1 MRDAFAAALGEEVER
16 AVLLAGGASKEAWA
30 VDAGGRELL
39 IRRAAGGVIHQ
50 ATLTLEHE
58 FEVLQAAHEAGVKVP
73 EPIAYLG
80 EVEGREAFVMERI
93 HGETIG
99 RRIVKQPPSGLDLQL
114 AEELAKI
121 HAIPATRLPF
131 LEQGDAI
138 ARFYDEL
145 DSVGEPHP
153 AIELG
158 LHWAKERLPRDRDFV
173 VVHGDW
179 RIGNVAVDEQGLVA
193 VLDWEFAHLA
203 DPVEDLAW
211 PLVRAWRFGA
221 DHLRLGGIAQPER
234 YLERYAE
241 LTGREVTAEEL
252 LVWEVFGNVKWAI
265 GCLTQSRR
273 HMSGQERSVELAV
286 LGRLAAEMEYELLDL
301 IDRPRDRRARPP
313 DPGGARRGRARVPAG
328 GDPPPARRPPAEVPH
343 ARRDQW
349 ARDRRARAPGDHP
362 AARGGLGARPPDP
375 RGRRARERRCDPEEA
390 GGGEAARLESAL
402 PGEVR
407 AVRRRL
413 ILMRHGEVSYVD
425 EEGAP
430 VQPEDVPLTA
440 RGRSQ
445 AEAARDALAGVEF
458 DLVVSSDLPRTLE
471 TAEIVAPGRQVE
483 PWPELAEWRG
493 GRLDAIP
500 PDELKAAFVGAL
512 QVKDEAQRFLG
523 GESLGEALDRV
534 HPATR
539 TAARAPVAHR
549 ARGPARR
556 RQSDRHLLRPLGRPH
571 LLRHLRA
578 GAGLHQRA

>member
-1 MRDAFAAALGEEVER
+1 MREAFAAALGQEVER

-58 FEVLQAAHEAGVKVP
+58 FEVLRAAHEAGVRVP

-93 HGETIG
+93 RGETIG
-99 RRIVKQPPSGLDLQL
+99 RRIVKQPPPGLDLQL

-121 HAIPATRLPF
+121 HAIPPERLPF

-158 LHWAKERLPRDRDFV
+158 LLWVKERLPPSAGKGGRQPV

-179 RIGNVAVDEQGLVA
+179 RIGNVAVDEHGLVG
-193 VLDWEFAHLA
+193 VLDWEFSHLA

-221 DHLRLGGIAQPER
+221 DDLRLGGIAEPER

-241 LTGREVTAEEL
+241 LTGREVTADEL

-273 HMSGQERSVELAV
+273 HFSGQERSVELAV

-301 IDRPRDRRARPP
+301 IDR
-313 DPGGARRGRARVPAG
+313 
-328 GDPPPARRPPAEVPH
+328 
-343 ARRDQW
+343 
-349 ARDRRARAPGDHP
+349 
-362 AARGGLGARPPDP
+362 AA
-375 RGRRARERRCDPEEA
+375 
-390 GGGEAARLESAL
+390 
-402 PGEVR
+402 
-407 AVRRRL
+407 
-413 ILMRHGEVSYVD
+413 
-425 EEGAP
+425 
-430 VQPEDVPLTA
+430 
-440 RGRSQ
+440 
-445 AEAARDALAGVEF
+445 
-458 DLVVSSDLPRTLE
+458 
-471 TAEIVAPGRQVE
+471 
-483 PWPELAEWRG
+483 
-493 GRLDAIP
+493 
-500 PDELKAAFVGAL
+500 
-512 QVKDEAQRFLG
+512 
-523 GESLGEALDRV
+523 
-534 HPATR
+534 
-539 TAARAPVAHR
+539 
-549 ARGPARR
+549 
-556 RQSDRHLLRPLGRPH
+556 
-571 LLRHLRA
+571 
-578 GAGLHQRA
+578 